1 MFEDRF
7 DAGKKLTPLLKKYSH
22 NPNAIILAIPR
33 GAIEIGYVLSK
44 NLHLPLDVI
53 FTKKIGAPLNPE
65 YAIGAISSKHVFI
78 NDEFKH
84 IPALGPYI
92 HEQTALI
99 RDTIKEREK
108 LYRKNMPPFDIT
120 NKIVIIVDDG
130 VATGNTLLATIA
142 LVKEYHPQKIVI
154 ALPVCSKEA
163 YEKIAPMV
171 DELICERIPSIFYS
185 VGQFYQRFEQ
195 VDDLE
200 AIKLL
205 HEANA

>member
-7 DAGKKLTPLLKKYSH
+7 DAGKKLIPLLEKYSH
-22 NPNAIILAIPR
+22 NLEAIILAIPR
-33 GAIEIGYVLSK
+33 GAIEIGFVLAK
-44 NLHLPLDVI
+44 NLHIPLDVI
-53 FTKKIGAPLNPE
+53 FTKKIGAPGNPE
-65 YAIGAISSKHVFI
+65 FAIGAVSSKHVFI
-78 NDEFKH
+78 NNEFKNM
-84 IPALGPYI
+84 PGLGSYI
-92 HEQTALI
+92 QEQTALI
-99 RDTIKEREK
+99 RDTIKERENS
-108 LYRKNMPPFDIT
+108 YRKGMAPFDIT

-142 LVKEYHPQKIVI
+142 LVKEYHPKKIVV

-163 YEKIAPMV
+163 YHKIAPQV
-171 DELICERIPSIFYS
+171 DEIICERIPPIFYS

-205 HEANA
+205 HEANK